1 MGLQIS
7 IRESGDVTVLDLRGR
22 STLSDGESD
31 SLSRELRGLVSRGK
45 RRLLLNL
52 SDLVQVDSSAV
63 GVIVEAFVSFER
75 NRGELKLLAPRGRV
89 REVLKVFRLLDVIPN
104 FEDESQA
111 LASFGLQ
118 GSSATG

>member
-111 LASFGLQ
+111 LASFGPQ
-118 GSSATG
+118 GSSATV